1 LERPESQEEGPESA
15 TFAQNIARRA
25 RGSILV
31 ERRQKHKHYQ
41 KTMVALRFKNRL
53 PFFLL
58 IVFLAICHT
67 RAFSHSAGKLNL
79 ATVPQLAPLTK
90 TIKMTARRSKTQK
103 LSQTSSDNTDEAEK
117 KVYHDQLALAR
128 LYRGVSM
135 LYLGQVIM
143 AFKKSSLTLGCLNVV
158 GGPLMA
164 SGVTFLLGSAS
175 EKQYLALDTFKRLNG
190 LLVLY
195 ATICLGIVA
204 LVPQLHQ
211 TFGLLFFISGTT
223 TLLVGVK
230 GYFAGLSADG
240 NKSFA
245 SETSRLFDGASR
257 VTLAFPPKITVGE
270 FISLW
275 CVATRKLRLAVG
287 VIQVIL
293 SAGLVKSQ
301 IAPKISQL
309 AKLTILGGSLV
320 CAISLEDTTA
330 RDMALVPL
338 NMMISYVFFTMAGKF
353 QSL

>member
-1 LERPESQEEGPESA
+1 VNCD
-15 TFAQNIARRA
+15 T
-25 RGSILV
+25 
-31 ERRQKHKHYQ
+31 
-41 KTMVALRFKNRL
+41 TMVALLFKNRF

-58 IVFLAICHT
+58 TVSLAICQT
-67 RAFSHSAGKLNL
+67 RSFSHPAGKFNH
-79 ATVPQLAPLTK
+79 ATVPRLAPLTK

-103 LSQTSSDNTDEAEK
+103 LSQTSSYNTNEAEK
-117 KVYHDQLALAR
+117 KVHHDQLALAK

-143 AFKKSSLTLGCLNVV
+143 ALKKSSLTLGCLNVV

-175 EKQYLALDTFKRLNG
+175 KKQYLASDTFKRLNG
-190 LLVLY
+190 LLALY

-211 TFGLLFFISGTT
+211 AFGQLFFISATT

-230 GYFAGLSADG
+230 GYFAGLCADG
-240 NKSFA
+240 NKSFV

-257 VTLAFPPKITVGE
+257 VTLAFPPKITVGD

-275 CVATRKLRLAVG
+275 CVAARKVSLALG

-293 SAGLVKSQ
+293 SAGPVKSQ
-301 IAPKISQL
+301 IVPKISQL
-309 AKLTILGGSLV
+309 AKLTMLGGSLV
-320 CAISLEDTTA
+320 CAISLVDTRA

-338 NMMISYVFFTMAGKF
+338 SMMISYVFFTMAGKF
-353 QSL
+353 QPS